1 MNSSAS
7 KGGGAAL
14 VALATAQFLMVL
26 DQSVMNVSISTLVSD
41 FDTTVTTIQAV
52 ITLYCLVMAMLIL
65 TGAKIGD
72 IIGRRRAFVI
82 GLIIYACGS
91 ALTAVSQTVAV
102 LALGWSVLEGIGAG
116 LVFPALAALIAGNFE
131 GARRKTAYAVI
142 GGVAGAGIAVGPI
155 VGGWATTELTWRVV
169 FVGEVF
175 IAGFILLM
183 TRKVADAPGPTPT
196 PRLDVVGSVLSAA
209 GLGLFVLGVLESST
223 WGWLKPKNSP
233 ITIFGFSLT
242 LFVIAAGCVLL
253 WGFVT
258 WQRHREATKRDPL
271 VHLSLARIPPVRSGV
286 IGLFSQNLI
295 LMGTFFVVPLYL
307 QLVLG
312 LDALET
318 GIKMLPISVT
328 MFATAATGARLS
340 NRFPVRTIVRAGLVV
355 TIAGVLILL
364 STIEPTLSDAG
375 FALGLGVLGIGMG
388 LMISQLGNVIQSS
401 VEESGRSEAGG
412 LQFTGQQ
419 LGSALG
425 VAFIGSIVLIGLTNT
440 FISTIEHDSR
450 ISAQVSTQVGVT
462 AVSNTNFVSSSQ
474 IESAA
479 TQAGLD
485 EATTAALVDD
495 YETAQLRSL
504 KAGLLGAALL
514 ALISLGFTR
523 ELPHEQPDSRE
534 KSELRRRVEL
544 TSQEACPSL
553 PCRDRDTQRTNAAPR
568 GRGVQS
574 LVDGMCQGT

>member
-1 MNSSAS
+1 MDTATS
-7 KGGGAAL
+7 KGGAAAL

-26 DQSVMNVSISTLVSD
+26 DQSVMNVSISQLVSD

-91 ALTAVSQTVAV
+91 ALTAASQTVAQ
-102 LALGWSVLEGIGAG
+102 LALGWSILEGIGAG
-116 LVFPALAALIAGNFE
+116 LVFPALAALIAGNFQ
-131 GARRKTAYAVI
+131 GTQRKAAYAVI

-155 VGGWATTELTWRVV
+155 VGGWATTELSWRVV
-169 FVGEVF
+169 FVGEVL
-175 IAGFILLM
+175 IAFFILFM

-196 PRLDVVGSVLSAA
+196 PRLDGIGSVLSAS
-209 GLGLFVLGVLESST
+209 GLGLIVFGVLESST
-223 WGWLKPKNSP
+223 WGWLRPKDSP
-233 ITIFGFSLT
+233 FTIFGFSIT
-242 LFVIAAGCVLL
+242 LFVVAAGCGLL

-258 WQRHREATKRDPL
+258 WQGHREATNRDPL
-271 VHLSLARIPPVRSGV
+271 VHLSLARIPRVRSGV

-318 GIKMLPISVT
+318 GIRMLPISIT
-328 MFATAATGARLS
+328 MLVTAALGAKLS
-340 NRFPVRTIVRAGLVV
+340 NRFSVRTIVRTGLIV

-364 STIEPTLSDAG
+364 ATIKPALSSAG
-375 FALGLGVLGIGMG
+375 FALGMAVLGVGMG

-425 VAFIGSIVLIGLTNT
+425 VAFIGAIVLAGLTNT
-440 FISTIEHDSR
+440 FISTIERDSR
-450 ISAQVSTQVGVT
+450 VSTEVSAQVGV
-462 AVSNTNFVSSSQ
+462 AAGSGINFVSSDQ
-474 IESAA
+474 VESAA
-479 TQAGLD
+479 KQAGLD
-485 EATTAALVDD
+485 KSTTAALVED
-495 YETAQLRSL
+495 YETAQLRAL
-504 KAGLLGAALL
+504 KTGLLGAALL
-514 ALISLGFTR
+514 AFISLIFTR
-523 ELPHEQPDSRE
+523 DLPDDQPTPPTRPE
-534 KSELRRRVEL
+534 
-544 TSQEACPSL
+544 P
-553 PCRDRDTQRTNAAPR
+553 AAA
-568 GRGVQS
+568 S
-574 LVDGMCQGT
+574 N

>member
-1 MNSSAS
+1 MNTTTS
-7 KGGGAAL
+7 KGGAAL

-26 DQSVMNVSISTLVSD
+26 DQSVMNVSISQLVAD
-41 FDTTVTTIQAV
+41 FHTTVTTIQAV

-91 ALTAVSQTVAV
+91 ALTAASQTVAV
-102 LALGWSVLEGIGAG
+102 LALGWSILEGIGAG

-131 GARRKTAYAVI
+131 GTRRKAAYAVI

-155 VGGWATTELTWRVV
+155 VGGWATTELSWRVV

-175 IAGFILLM
+175 IAAFILFM
-183 TRKVADAPGPTPT
+183 TRKVKDAPGPTPV
-196 PRLDVVGSVLSAA
+196 PKLDVVGSVLSAA
-209 GLGLFVLGVLESST
+209 GLGLFVFGVLESST

-242 LFVIAAGCVLL
+242 LFVIAAGCALL
-253 WGFVT
+253 WGFVQ
-258 WQRHREATKRDPL
+258 WQQHREATNRDPL
-271 VHLSLARIPPVRSGV
+271 IHLSLAHIPTVRSGV

-312 LDALET
+312 KNALET
-318 GIKMLPISVT
+318 GIKMLPISITMLVT
-328 MFATAATGARLS
+328 AGLGARLS
-340 NRFPVRTIVRAGLVV
+340 NRFPVRTIVRTGLVV

-364 STIEPTLSDAG
+364 ATIKPTLSDAG
-375 FALGLGVLGIGMG
+375 FAIGMAVLGIGMG

-401 VEESGRSEAGG
+401 VDESGRSEAGG

-425 VAFIGSIVLIGLTNT
+425 VAFIGAIVLAGLTNT
-440 FISTIEHDSR
+440 FISTVKQR
-450 ISAQVSTQVGVT
+450 
-462 AVSNTNFVSSSQ
+462 
-474 IESAA
+474 
-479 TQAGLD
+479 
-485 EATTAALVDD
+485 
-495 YETAQLRSL
+495 
-504 KAGLLGAALL
+504 L
-514 ALISLGFTR
+514 A
-523 ELPHEQPDSRE
+523 H
-534 KSELRRRVEL
+534 
-544 TSQEACPSL
+544 
-553 PCRDRDTQRTNAAPR
+553 QRPR
-568 GRGVQS
+568 
-574 LVDGMCQGT
+574 

>member
-1 MNSSAS
+1 MNTSTTTGTT
-7 KGGGAAL
+7 KGGAAL

-26 DQSVMNVSISTLVSD
+26 DQSVMNVSISQLVKD
-41 FDTTVTTIQAV
+41 FHTTVTTIQAV

-91 ALTAVSQTVAV
+91 AMTAASQSVAV
-102 LALGWSVLEGIGAG
+102 LALGWSILEGVGAA

-131 GARRKTAYAVI
+131 GTRRKAAYAVI

-155 VGGWATTELTWRVV
+155 VGGWATTALTWRIV

-175 IAGFILLM
+175 IAGFILFM
-183 TRKVADAPGPTPT
+183 TRHVKDAPGPTPT
-196 PRLDVVGSVLSAA
+196 PKLDGVGSVLSAT
-209 GLGLFVLGVLESST
+209 GLGLFVYGVLESST

-242 LFVIAAGCVLL
+242 LFVIGAGCALV

-258 WQRHREATKRDPL
+258 WQRHREATNRDPL
-271 VHLSLARIPPVRSGV
+271 IHLSLAHIPTVRSGV

-312 LDALET
+312 LNALQT
-318 GIKMLPISVT
+318 GIKMLPISIT
-328 MFATAATGARLS
+328 MFLTAAVGARLS
-340 NRFPVRTIVRAGLVV
+340 NRFPVRSIVRTGLLV
-355 TIAGVLILL
+355 TVAGVLILL
-364 STIEPTLSDAG
+364 ATIQPTLSDAG
-375 FALGLGVLGIGMG
+375 FAIGMGVLGVGMG

-401 VEESGRSEAGG
+401 VDESGRSEAGG

-425 VAFIGSIVLIGLTNT
+425 VAFIGAIVLIGLTNT
-440 FISTIEHDSR
+440 FVSTVKHDTRVSTE
-450 ISAQVSTQVGVT
+450 ISTQVGSAAST
-462 AVSNTNFVSSSQ
+462 NTNFASSKQ
-474 IESAA
+474 VEAAA

-485 EATTAALVDD
+485 QATTTALVDD
-495 YETAQLRSL
+495 YETAQLRAL
-504 KAGLLGAALL
+504 KAGLLGAAIL
-514 ALISLGFTR
+514 ALISLAFTR
-523 ELPHEQPDSRE
+523 ELPHNQPAPQQ
-534 KSELRRRVEL
+534 
-544 TSQEACPSL
+544 TPH
-553 PCRDRDTQRTNAAPR
+553 PAAA
-568 GRGVQS
+568 
-574 LVDGMCQGT
+574 TT

>member
-1 MNSSAS
+1 MNTSTTTGAT
-7 KGGGAAL
+7 KGGAAL

-26 DQSVMNVSISTLVSD
+26 DQSVMNVSISQLVKD
-41 FDTTVTTIQAV
+41 FHTTVTTIQAV

-91 ALTAVSQTVAV
+91 AMTAASQSVAV
-102 LALGWSVLEGIGAG
+102 LALGWSILEGVGAA

-131 GARRKTAYAVI
+131 GTRRKAAYAVI

-155 VGGWATTELTWRVV
+155 VGGWATTVLTWRIV

-175 IAGFILLM
+175 IAGFILFM
-183 TRKVADAPGPTPT
+183 TRHVQDAPGPTPT
-196 PRLDVVGSVLSAA
+196 PKLDGVGSVLSAT
-209 GLGLFVLGVLESST
+209 GLGLFVYGVLESST

-242 LFVIAAGCVLL
+242 LFVIGAGCALI

-258 WQRHREATKRDPL
+258 WQRHREATNRDPL
-271 VHLSLARIPPVRSGV
+271 IHLSLAHIPTVRSGV

-312 LDALET
+312 LNALQT
-318 GIKMLPISVT
+318 GIKMLPISIT
-328 MFATAATGARLS
+328 MFLTAAVGARLS
-340 NRFPVRTIVRAGLVV
+340 NRFPVRSIVRTGLLV
-355 TIAGVLILL
+355 TVAGVLILL
-364 STIEPTLSDAG
+364 ATIQPTLSDAG
-375 FALGLGVLGIGMG
+375 FAIGMAVLGVGMG

-401 VEESGRSEAGG
+401 VDESGRSEAGG

-425 VAFIGSIVLIGLTNT
+425 VAFIGAIVLIGLTNT
-440 FISTIEHDSR
+440 FVSTVKHDTRVSTE
-450 ISAQVSTQVGVT
+450 ISTQVGAAAST
-462 AVSNTNFVSSSQ
+462 NTNFASSKQ
-474 IESAA
+474 VEAA
-479 TQAGLD
+479 AKQAGLD
-485 EATTAALVDD
+485 QATTAALVDD
-495 YETAQLRSL
+495 YETAQLR
-504 KAGLLGAALL
+504 G
-514 ALISLGFTR
+514 T
-523 ELPHEQPDSRE
+523 QSRPP
-534 KSELRRRVEL
+534 RRRH
-544 TSQEACPSL
+544 PRPHL
-553 PCRDRDTQRTNAAPR
+553 PRIHPRATPQPTHPPAGPTPRCRSRSPTT
-568 GRGVQS
+568 
-574 LVDGMCQGT
+574 